1 MENSE
6 NKQDQ
11 KQNLPEKG
19 RRDFLKAFATVP
31 VLGAMAYGTYQK
43 IQDKRIKSNLGN
55 LFKLEHIEPK
65 FHPIDS
71 DAKRIGIGIIGNG
84 SRGKMLLEACGFA
97 HPDRLVKL
105 QEATEIN
112 SQDNRY
118 NNFMEQEDLLVDIVA
133 VCDIFE
139 INNALAQV
147 AGGNFHRET
156 KITKSL
162 HSPRVYKNYHDLLDD
177 PKVDAVI
184 IATPDQW
191 HGTMAMEAARKGK
204 HVYLEKPMSWTVPE
218 TYMVRKVVK
227 ESGVVFQLGHQGR
240 QTDSYTRAKEIV
252 DKGLLGQI
260 SLIQVTTNRNDPN
273 GAWVY
278 DIHPEANPETIDWE
292 QFIPPKERIL
302 EFKKYMNE
310 NKLSKYLTANAY
322 KEFNLE
328 HFFRWR
334 CWWEYSTG
342 LSGDLLTHEYD
353 AINQIMQL
361 GIPHSA
367 TSSGG
372 VYFYK
377 DGRTVP
383 DVLHSIFEFPD
394 RNLTLLYSATL
405 ASDQQ
410 RGKLIMGHDATMD
423 LSEVLTVN
431 IDKHS
436 TRYKEKIEQ
445 NSIKPDVPFYTYTP
459 GSGNVDAISS
469 ATEKY
474 FAKRGLMYSY
484 LNGKP
489 YNTTY
494 LHMREWIQCIRTGMK
509 PSCGIDEA
517 FEEAITAH
525 MGTRAY
531 LEGRTMYWDK
541 ENELISRG

>member
-1 MENSE
+1 MVNSE
-6 NKQDQ
+6 NIQDQ

-19 RRDFLKAFATVP
+19 RRNFLKTFATVP
-31 VLGAMAYGTYQK
+31 VLGAMAYGVYQK
-43 IQDKRIKSNLGN
+43 VQERRIKSNLGD
-55 LFKLEHIEPK
+55 LFKLEHTEPE
-65 FHPIDS
+65 FHPINA
-71 DAKRIGIGIIGNG
+71 DAKRIGIGIIGYG
-84 SRGKMLLEACGFA
+84 SRGTMLLEACGFA
-97 HPDRLVKL
+97 HPDRLIKL
-105 QEATEIN
+105 KEAAEIN
-112 SQDNRY
+112 AQDNRY
-118 NNFMEQEDLLVDIVA
+118 ISFMEQEDLQVDIVA
-133 VCDIFE
+133 VCDVFE
-139 INNALAQV
+139 INNALAQA

-156 KITKSL
+156 KVTKAVQ
-162 HSPRVYKNYHDLLDD
+162 SPRVYKDYRDLLAD

-184 IATPDQW
+184 IATPDHW
-191 HGTMAMEAARKGK
+191 HGTMAMEAAKRGI
-204 HVYLEKPMSWTVPE
+204 HVYLEKPMTWTVPE
-218 TYMVRKVVK
+218 TYLVRKVIK
-227 ESGVVFQLGHQGR
+227 ESGIVFQLGHQGR

-252 DKGLLGQI
+252 DKGFLGHV

-278 DIHPEANPETIDWE
+278 DIHPDANPATVDWK
-292 QFIPPKERIL
+292 QFVPPKERIL
-302 EFKKYMNE
+302 EFEQYMKAN
-310 NKLSKYLTANAY
+310 NLSKYMTANAY
-322 KEFNLE
+322 KEFNPE

-372 VYFYK
+372 IYFYK
-377 DGRTVP
+377 DGRSVP
-383 DVLHSIFEFPD
+383 DVLQTTFEFPERD
-394 RNLTLLYSATL
+394 LTLLYSATL
-405 ASDQQ
+405 ASNQQ

-423 LSEVLTVN
+423 LSDVLTVHV
-431 IDKHS
+431 DKDS

-445 NSIKPDVPFYTYTP
+445 NIIKPEVPFYTYTP
-459 GSGNVDAISS
+459 GLDNVDAISS
-469 ATEKY
+469 ATELY

-484 LNGKP
+484 LNGKR

-494 LHMREWIQCIRTGMK
+494 LHVREWIQCIRTGAK
-509 PSCGIDEA
+509 PSCDIDAA

-541 ENELISRG
+541 DKELIIYG